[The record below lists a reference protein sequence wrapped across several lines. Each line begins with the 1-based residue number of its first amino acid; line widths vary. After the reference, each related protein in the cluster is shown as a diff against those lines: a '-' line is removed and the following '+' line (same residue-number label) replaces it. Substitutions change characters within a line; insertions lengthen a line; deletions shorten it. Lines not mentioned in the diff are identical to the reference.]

1 MFLHPYLSKG
11 ALMANLGGTA
21 KVRTFVPL
29 GDEVWFFIFKLKLF
43 KSNDG
48 AQVDRFELSR
58 EEGS

>member
-1 MFLHPYLSKG
+1 
-11 ALMANLGGTA
+11 MANLGGTA